1 MSIRIASFLGLV
13 IAMGGVAAIAVAQA
27 PAPTPA
33 TAQAPASAFPAGAG
47 HDTFVAVCSACH
59 LPEVVLDKKLN
70 YEGWDFLVRTMI
82 DRGGVATDKEVD
94 EIVDYL
100 AKNYSPAA

>member
-1 MSIRIASFLGLV
+1 
-13 IAMGGVAAIAVAQA
+13 MGGVAAIAVAQA
-27 PAPTPA
+27 PAP
-33 TAQAPASAFPAGAG
+33 AQVPASPFPAGTG

-59 LPEVVLDKKLN
+59 SPEVVLDKKLN

-82 DRGGVATDKEVD
+82 DRGGVATDKEVN

-100 AKNYSPAA
+100 AKNYPPAG